1 MRSRHGVASEG
12 SHFGAPWVLKLG
24 TCASP
29 SKVDRKNMAGQPVG
43 DHMIGLSEDERE
55 GA

>member
-1 MRSRHGVASEG
+1 MRVWC
-12 SHFGAPWVLKLG
+12 FGGFPFGRPRSKLG

-29 SKVDRKNMAGQPVG
+29 SKVDERDMIGQPVG
-43 DHMIGLSEDERE
+43 DYVTGLSEDERE